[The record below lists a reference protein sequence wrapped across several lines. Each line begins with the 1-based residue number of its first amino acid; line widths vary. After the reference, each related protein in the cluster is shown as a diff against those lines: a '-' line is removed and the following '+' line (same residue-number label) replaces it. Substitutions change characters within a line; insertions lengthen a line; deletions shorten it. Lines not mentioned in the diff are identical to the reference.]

1 MEGYPH
7 QALIQIRY
15 NDMDTLGHV
24 NNAVYFTYFELAR
37 VRFFR
42 DVGIWD
48 GDRAAYGVIMAK
60 ATVEYKLP
68 ITLDDES
75 VMIWTRCSRLG
86 NKSFDLDQV
95 LVRRDGAVATTA
107 LTVGVAYDYRI
118 NASVVLPD
126 AWRARLVPQ
135 SR

>member
-1 MEGYPH
+1 MEGYTH
-7 QALIQIRY
+7 QTPIQIRY

-42 DVGIWD
+42 EMGIWE
-48 GDRAAYGVIMAK
+48 GERSAYGVIMAK
-60 ATVEYKLP
+60 ATIDYKRP

-75 VMIWTRCSRLG
+75 VTVWTRCSRLG
-86 NKSFDLDQV
+86 SKSFDLDQV

-107 LTVGVAYDYRI
+107 LTVGVAYDYRT
-118 NASVVLPD
+118 NASVTIPNE
-126 AWRARLVPQ
+126 WRVRLMPQ
-135 SR
+135 G